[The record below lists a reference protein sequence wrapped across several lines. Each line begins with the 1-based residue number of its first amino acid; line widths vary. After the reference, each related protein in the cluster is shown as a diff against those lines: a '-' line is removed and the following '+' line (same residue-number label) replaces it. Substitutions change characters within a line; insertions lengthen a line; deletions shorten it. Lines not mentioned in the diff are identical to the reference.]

1 MLFIFINIAI
11 TILVFCVA
19 LLLRSLYCFYCK
31 RHFEECH
38 YTFSFNIEQFR
49 EMFAFA
55 GWSLVGNLGFSFKD
69 QLSSIL
75 LNLFFGTVVNAARG
89 ISVQVG
95 SLINS
100 FSANF
105 MMAMNPQITKSYA
118 VGDLYRSKEL
128 VYAGCRFSFYLLAV
142 ISLPIMINITYI
154 LNLWLVEV
162 PQYTDIF

>member
-1 MLFIFINIAI
+1 MTIYSMPHRHHIANIMMIFRQWSYHIKQKIINSFTPSEDNLLLYIFSRINMLFIFINIAI

-75 LNLFFGTVVNAARG
+75 LNLFL
-89 ISVQVG
+89 VQ
-95 SLINS
+95 
-100 FSANF
+100 
-105 MMAMNPQITKSYA
+105 
-118 VGDLYRSKEL
+118 
-128 VYAGCRFSFYLLAV
+128 LLMLHAE
-142 ISLPIMINITYI
+142 Y
-154 LNLWLVEV
+154 
-162 PQYTDIF
+162 QFR